1 MKESGRGTAGADW
14 RTMENSDGSQSAP
27 KADLYRQPFTALGAT
42 GVEDFTAPTGRHP
55 GAKTMVALALEV
67 ARLERSLH
75 QNSLHAAC
83 ERARVG

>member
-42 GVEDFTAPTGRHP
+42 GGQYFAAILGGHTG
-55 GAKTMVALALEV
+55 TETVVALALDV
-67 ARLERSLH
+67 ARLECPFH
-75 QNSLHAAC
+75 G
-83 ERARVG
+83 VIPK